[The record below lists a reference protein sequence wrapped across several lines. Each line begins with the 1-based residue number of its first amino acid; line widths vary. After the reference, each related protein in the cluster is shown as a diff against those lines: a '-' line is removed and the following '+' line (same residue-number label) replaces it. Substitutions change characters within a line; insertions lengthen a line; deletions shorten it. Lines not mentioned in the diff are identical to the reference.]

1 MPLRIY
7 LDNHCLEVKKLM
19 MKVAGEKAIGKV
31 KVLVI
36 EVNNHNSLTRD
47 L

>member
-1 MPLRIY
+1 
-7 LDNHCLEVKKLM
+7 M
-19 MKVAGEKAIGKV
+19 MKVAVAVEKAIGKV

-36 EVNNHNSLTRD
+36 EVNNHNSPTRD